1 MYSAVGVNKRSLTV
15 PKVLKVKFEVSNDQ
29 IAIIKLVHDKLSK
42 SYEPDLLSL
51 SLKLAGVVKPE
62 VRVKDL
68 TEQQVGLINTLLT
81 KEYRVEGELRRETSA
96 HMQRLT
102 EIGCYRGHRHRRSL
116 PARGQ
121 RTKTNAR
128 TRKGPRKTVGVVR
141 QKAERAVTKDSGTA
155 KK

>member
-1 MYSAVGVNKRSLTV
+1 MARVAGVDLPKNKRIDVALCYLHGVGKSRA
-15 PKVLKVKFEVSNDQ
+15 KEVMQ
-29 IAIIKLVHDKLSK
+29 KLS
-42 SYEPDLLSL
+42 
-51 SLKLAGVVKPE
+51 GVVKPDI
-62 VRVKDL
+62 RVKDL
-68 TEQQVGLINTLLT
+68 TEQQIGLINTLLT

-128 TRKGPRKTVGVVR
+128 TRRGRRKTVGVG
-141 QKAERAVTKDSGTA
+141 KAASPTGKA
-155 KK
+155 

>member
-1 MYSAVGVNKRSLTV
+1 MARLAGFDLPKNKRIDVALCYLHGVGKSRA
-15 PKVLKVKFEVSNDQ
+15 KEVME
-29 IAIIKLVHDKLSK
+29 KLS
-42 SYEPDLLSL
+42 
-51 SLKLAGVVKPE
+51 GVVKPE

-68 TEQQVGLINTLLT
+68 TEQQIGLINTLLT

-116 PARGQ
+116 PASGQ

-128 TRKGPRKTVGVVR
+128 TRRGRRKTVGVG
-141 QKAERAVTKDSGTA
+141 KAASPTGKS
-155 KK
+155 